1 MLLLCT
7 IVSALEY
14 RMFNSELSQLGTM
27 TAELLSQDSMHCTLR
42 LLYTMLG
49 WWLDRKQ
56 FMQLNISIQILSP
69 PPQGD
74 NQEIDV
80 N

>member
-49 WWLDRKQ
+49 W
-56 FMQLNISIQILSP
+56 
-69 PPQGD
+69 
-74 NQEIDV
+74 
-80 N
+80 